1 MILAKKARE
10 LNNALKEYKKLEKMI
25 EKKLATAFDLVK
37 QQGLEEQYQQQ
48 MNELI
53 KKSNL
58 MVEKIQDWGNECE
71 LLVSQGALEKI

>member
-25 EKKLATAFDLVK
+25 EKLAAAFDLVN

-53 KKSNL
+53 NKSNL
-58 MVEKIQDWGNECE
+58 MVDKIQDLGIECE
-71 LLVSQGALEKI
+71 LLVSQGALEKV

>member
-25 EKKLATAFDLVK
+25 EKLAAAFDLVK

-53 KKSNL
+53 NKSNL
-58 MVEKIQDWGNECE
+58 MVEKIQDLGIECE

>member
-1 MILAKKARE
+1 MKIAKKARE

-25 EKKLATAFDLVK
+25 EKLADALDLAK
-37 QQGLEEQYQQQ
+37 QQGLEEQHQQQ

-53 KKSNL
+53 EKSNAL
-58 MVEKIQDWGNECE
+58 VDKIQDLRIECE

>member
-25 EKKLATAFDLVK
+25 EKLAAAFDLVK

-53 KKSNL
+53 NKSNL
-58 MVEKIQDWGNECE
+58 MVEKIQDLGIECE
-71 LLVSQGALEKI
+71 LLVSQGALEKV